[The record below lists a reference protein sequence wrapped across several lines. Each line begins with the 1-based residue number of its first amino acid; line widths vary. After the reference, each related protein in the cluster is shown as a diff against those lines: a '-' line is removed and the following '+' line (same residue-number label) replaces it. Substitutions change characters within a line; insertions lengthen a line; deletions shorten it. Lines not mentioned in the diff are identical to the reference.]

1 MLEHREAL
9 RIERGFRQ
17 LRVRSGKAW
26 ITLGG
31 RDVTMPR
38 GQSVD
43 LEAGAGPAVVTSL
56 GSQPVVVELRREG
69 SQPPASDEALPQAG

>member
-1 MLEHREAL
+1 
-9 RIERGFRQ
+9 
-17 LRVRSGKAW
+17 
-26 ITLGG
+26 
-31 RDVTMPR
+31 MPR